1 MILMTLFCYDIFKR
15 DDRVT
20 LVWIEAAVDL
30 ENAKSRILELSA
42 QAPGQYVVVNQ
53 ATGRMVATGTVV
65 ASPGA
70 GARAPRREL
79 ETLWK

>member
-1 MILMTLFCYDIFKR
+1 MTLFCYDIFKR
-15 DDRVT
+15 DDRGT
-20 LVWIEAAVDL
+20 PVWVEAAVDL

-42 QAPGQYVVVNQ
+42 EAPGQYVVFNQ

-70 GARAPRREL
+70 GVRAPRREL

>member
-1 MILMTLFCYDIFKR
+1 MTLFCYNIFKR
-15 DDRVT
+15 DDRGNP
-20 LVWIEAAVDL
+20 VWVEAAVDL

-42 QAPGQYVVVNQ
+42 EAPGQYVVFNQ

-70 GARAPRREL
+70 GVRAPRREL

>member
-1 MILMTLFCYDIFKR
+1 MTLFCYDIFKR
-15 DDRVT
+15 GDRGT

-30 ENAKSRILELSA
+30 EKAKSRILELSA
-42 QAPGQYVVVNQ
+42 EAPGQYVVFNQ

-70 GARAPRREL
+70 GVRAPRREL